1 MSAHEVDVVV
11 IGLGPGGEQVAGRL
25 AEAGLRVLGVDRRLV
40 GGECPYYGCI
50 PTKMMVRA
58 AEVVAEARRV
68 PELAGSATV
77 LPDWSAVAERIRRE
91 ATDNWDD
98 TVAVRRLTDTGAQF
112 LRGTAT
118 ITGPGRVTVIDE
130 DDRIHEIA
138 AGAIVLNP
146 GTEPAIPPIPGLA
159 GTPFWTNREAVRTE
173 IVPDT
178 LAILGGGAIGLEF
191 AQVFARFGAEVTI
204 IEPQAHLAIQEEPE
218 AAELLTEIFADEGI
232 TVRTDTTATA
242 VAHQDNEFQLSLST
256 GDTLTATHLLLA
268 TGRRANLA
276 ALGVATLGI
285 DPKAHAIPTDDRLKV
300 TDGVWAVGDIVGH
313 GAFTHMSMYQADIVI
328 REILGRPG
336 PAAQYHAI
344 PRVTFTNPE
353 LGSVGLTE
361 KQATA
366 AGHQVRTATTRLENS
381 SRGYVHKVGNR
392 GLIKLVL
399 DTTTQT
405 LLGATVIGP
414 AGGEILGALAMAVH
428 ARIPLDTLRQFIGA
442 YPTFHRA
449 ISEAV
454 QGLDPA

>member
-1 MSAHEVDVVV
+1 MSALEVDVVV
-11 IGLGPGGEQVAGRL
+11 IGLGPGGEHVATEL
-25 AEAGLRVLGVDRRLV
+25 AGAGLRVLGVERRLV

-98 TVAVRRLTDTGAQF
+98 AVAVRRLTDAGATF
-112 LRGTAT
+112 LRGTARITAPGQVEVLDHDNQPHT
-118 ITGPGRVTVIDE
+118 ITATK
-130 DDRIHEIA
+130 
-138 AGAIVLNP
+138 AIVLNP
-146 GTEPAIPPIPGLA
+146 GTEPLIPPIPGLA

-173 IVPDT
+173 YVPDT
-178 LAILGGGAIGLEF
+178 LVVLGGGAIGLEF
-191 AQVFARFGAEVTI
+191 AQLFARFGAEVHI
-204 IEPQAHLAIQEEPE
+204 IEPQDHLAALEEPE
-218 AAELLTEIFADEGI
+218 AAALLAEIFADEGI
-232 TVRTDTTATA
+232 TVHTGAGA
-242 VAHQDNEFQLSLST
+242 KSVSHQTNEF
-256 GDTLTATHLLLA
+256 TLTLTNGTPVTGTHLLVA
-268 TGRRANLA
+268 TGRKTDFE
-276 ALGVATLGI
+276 ALGIGNLGLDPTTRTL
-285 DPKAHAIPTDDRLKV
+285 PTDDRLKV
-300 TDGVWAVGDIVGH
+300 AEGVWAVGDIVGH

-361 KQATA
+361 KQARA
-366 AGHQVRTATTRLENS
+366 QGHNIRTGLTRLEHS
-381 SRGYVHKVGNR
+381 SRGFVHKVGNR
-392 GLIKLVL
+392 GLIKLIL
-399 DTTTQT
+399 DTDHNT
-405 LLGATVIGP
+405 LLGATAMGP

-428 ARIPLDTLRQFIGA
+428 AKIPLETLQQFIGA

-449 ISEAV
+449 LSEAV
-454 QGLDPA
+454 KALA